1 MDDFT
6 SAFLNRGKGEL
17 RDLENTVSFTPF
29 GVTPPAAVGNPQ
41 LTTADTALTSE
52 CTGEPESIR
61 IWRKEFNESIEKR
74 DFNESKKQALLQET
88 AKKEI
93 QDWEAWHQKNTLKS
107 RQQNRMHEE
116 ELHAARDK
124 VALLSASLAKVDP
137 SDVAIW
143 ERICQLCDLAGP
155 SVIPEP
161 NVPTAR
167 RTQLLP
173 LRPRLLQLTR
183 RPHRRLPSAMLRQI
197 PASRFRRPIPPPL
210 SSPPIPQPR
219 REPPPPPPPPAK
231 TLSTPQQPLTHS
243 SSSSAHLH
251 KCELGPN

>member
-41 LTTADTALTSE
+41 LTTADTALASE

-124 VALLSASLAKVDP
+124 VTLLSASLAKVDP

-143 ERICQLCDLAGP
+143 ERICQLCDLAGN
-155 SVIPEP
+155 SGDWSASGSGSISL
-161 NVPTAR
+161 N
-167 RTQLLP
+167 RTSTTQYSQNPPKDITRFRSLLMS
-173 LRPRLLQLTR
+173 LRKDPPKL
-183 RPHRRLPSAMLRQI
+183 LRQ
-197 PASRFRRPIPPPL
+197 
-210 SSPPIPQPR
+210 
-219 REPPPPPPPPAK
+219 
-231 TLSTPQQPLTHS
+231 
-243 SSSSAHLH
+243 
-251 KCELGPN
+251 